1 MFTFNFPENQVGYVC
16 LLMYPEGT
24 AKSVALATAT
34 FNLSTAA
41 SADVSLYSED
51 QS

>member
-1 MFTFNFPENQVGYVC
+1 
-16 LLMYPEGT
+16 MYPEGK
-24 AKSVALATAT
+24 AKSTAWVTAT

-51 QS
+51 ESLADKAL